1 MALNGRIRSQ
11 DGGWV
16 IAGLLANQS
25 TADHIWTRVTE
36 QWKEL
41 TSLLPPATQRYLVHS
56 LPAMVE
62 PGLARR
68 TEAFFSETGFPV
80 AAKSLSQKLELQ
92 QAMVALG
99 RREKER
105 LDIFLS
111 E

>member
-1 MALNGRIRSQ
+1 MTLNGRIRGQ
-11 DGGWV
+11 DGAWV

-25 TADHIWTRVTE
+25 TTDHIWNRVTE
-36 QWKEL
+36 QWTTL

-68 TEAFFSETGFPV
+68 VEAFFAETGFPV

-92 QAMVALG
+92 RAMVSLG
-99 RREKER
+99 LRERER
-105 LDIFLS
+105 LDAFLS